1 MPSPIRYELIA
12 TAPSGARAG
21 LLHTRRGVTP
31 TPTFM
36 PVATHAHVRG
46 LSMDEVAASGASIC
60 LANTY
65 HLLLRPGPEV
75 FERVGGIHR
84 FMQWEGGVL
93 TDSGGF
99 QIFSLPGFRQI
110 SEEGARFKSPYDNH
124 AHLLSPETS
133 IATQQSIGSDIMM
146 VLDVCPPSTSPMPE
160 ILEAME
166 RTHRWALRC
175 LAARDARP
183 TGQALFAI
191 VQGGVDL
198 KLRAESAGFL
208 TQHSFDGF
216 AIGGLAV
223 GEPRE
228 QLYSVTAHTAP
239 LLPADRP
246 RYLMGVGT
254 PIDLV
259 ECVNAGVDMFD
270 CILPSKMAQQG
281 YAYTFEGQLRLARSE
296 YRLSDEPLDPTCAC
310 PVCRRYTRGYLRHL
324 AQGGHHLAMRLL
336 GIHNLWHY
344 GALMRRM
351 REAILAGRWA
361 DEYRSLRDRL
371 APRSAKPR
379 SVGVRRGDFE
389 LVTLKSGAR
398 TVRHLGHGEVMHPV
412 GPWEEANRL
421 YVDQLE
427 LERRL
432 SERGEEPVRILDVGL
447 GAGTNAV
454 AALTRALAM
463 GDARVRDLE
472 VVSLEVDTTP
482 LKLALGDAQGFAF
495 LAPWRA
501 AAEALLHEGR
511 WDAPSLSWRLLRG
524 DGAALVEELDGRFD
538 LVFFDPFSP
547 KANPSLWTIRVLRSI
562 RSRMRREGGVLA
574 TYSAATPTRVS
585 LLLAGFFVGAGIPT
599 GTKQETTVA
608 ASHLELLKEPL
619 GERWLERWERS
630 SAKAP
635 HGLELTP
642 ELEAELRAHEQW
654 KKVSRLAAGSQGA
667 G

>member
-1 MPSPIRYELIA
+1 
-12 TAPSGARAG
+12 
-21 LLHTRRGVTP
+21 
-31 TPTFM
+31 
-36 PVATHAHVRG
+36 
-46 LSMDEVAASGASIC
+46 
-60 LANTY
+60 
-65 HLLLRPGPEV
+65 
-75 FERVGGIHR
+75 
-84 FMQWEGGVL
+84 
-93 TDSGGF
+93 
-99 QIFSLPGFRQI
+99 
-110 SEEGARFKSPYDNH
+110 
-124 AHLLSPETS
+124 
-133 IATQQSIGSDIMM
+133 
-146 VLDVCPPSTSPMPE
+146 
-160 ILEAME
+160 
-166 RTHRWALRC
+166 
-175 LAARDARP
+175 
-183 TGQALFAI
+183 
-191 VQGGVDL
+191 
-198 KLRAESAGFL
+198 
-208 TQHSFDGF
+208 
-216 AIGGLAV
+216 
-223 GEPRE
+223 
-228 QLYSVTAHTAP
+228 
-239 LLPADRP
+239 
-246 RYLMGVGT
+246 
-254 PIDLV
+254 
-259 ECVNAGVDMFD
+259 
-270 CILPSKMAQQG
+270 
-281 YAYTFEGQLRLARSE
+281 
-296 YRLSDEPLDPTCAC
+296 
-310 PVCRRYTRGYLRHL
+310 
-324 AQGGHHLAMRLL
+324 MRLL

-482 LKLALGDAQGFAF
+482 LELALGDAQGFAF

-547 KANPSLWTIRVLRSI
+547 QANPSLWTIRVLRSI

-654 KKVSRLAAGSQGA
+654 KKVSRLAAGPQGA